1 MAHTNA
7 AIGHGTTITWMNG
20 LYANILDFDWSG
32 ISRAAVDST
41 HMGSGDVKTFLTGG
55 TYDPGSLSAT
65 LQFNTDA
72 VTDVHSNHAIDTLM
86 ASGAE
91 AVTMD
96 FGTAAY
102 TVSAFITDTGI
113 SAGDED
119 VITQAVTL
127 KFSGAVAT
135 AA

>member
-7 AIGHGTTITWMNG
+7 AIGHGTTITWGSG

-32 ISRAAVDST
+32 ISRAAIDST

-55 TYDPGSLSAT
+55 TYDPGTLSAT
-65 LQFNTDA
+65 LQFNTTA
-72 VTDVHSNHAIDTLM
+72 TSAGHAIDALM
-86 ASGAE
+86 TSAAE

-127 KFSGAVAT
+127 KFTGAVAT